1 MTKKYFKLIIRDL
14 IKRKSFSLIN
24 IAGIALGFS
33 VCIITILYVVTEF
46 SFDKHIPSAAN
57 KYRIIWGPPNY
68 ISGLF
73 PYAFKEKI
81 EPQLPDGS
89 EMCIVFHS
97 SGYLSFNHNDYKYKN
112 ILFSDSNFPSMF
124 GTSLVLGNATGLLAA
139 PLQIILSEHAAQT
152 IFGNKNP
159 INQTIKFWMS
169 DFTVVGI
176 FRDLPET
183 SHLSADAVISV
194 SSWKVIGPE
203 NLTSWG
209 NKSYNYYLSLPS
221 NINISQLQ
229 ANIKNIYMD
238 SDPGIV
244 NAPKELKSTVSFT
257 MEPITN
263 IHLKSSQVLWDEDK
277 NKGDFSIVITF
288 IVIGLLILLMAG
300 FNYINLST
308 AYFQTKNKIAG
319 IQKVFGANRGD
330 LIKYI
335 FIQTSVLMIC
345 GLIFAIWISVSILPY
360 FNMVVTRQISFS
372 LLLTPKIFWI
382 IFLVVFLMIILSGI
396 YPALSFSKENPVYLL
411 KRKAIQNSSSGLSLR
426 KLLVILQ
433 FVISI
438 VLISGIIVMG
448 RQIRMMSSQKLGF
461 NADQLIDVT
470 FRIDKEHY
478 ELFKN
483 KLESVPGVIDI
494 SACSNTPAG
503 HINNENPF
511 RLSSETDDKNQNG
524 SAVVGIV
531 PNYFKVMGIKLLE
544 GENFSVSM
552 EKKEVAILSKK
563 ATEMLR
569 LSKAV
574 GERVNLTMTGK
585 DYTIVGVVDDAQYRS
600 LREAPKAVIYLP
612 DYDDYSQVVIRLGKG
627 NHEETIKEIK
637 KVWSSISPDV
647 PFEFTFFDTKLQN
660 NYAYEI
666 SIMRLLN
673 ILVVISIIISLLGI
687 FGLIMEITIQRT
699 KEIGIRKI
707 NGARVTE
714 VMFMLSIDF
723 LKWVAIAFLIASP
736 IAWYAMHEWLQSFAY
751 KTELSWWIFGLAG
764 LLALVIALLTVSW
777 QSWRAAT
784 RNPVEALR
792 YE

>member
-1 MTKKYFKLIIRDL
+1 
-14 IKRKSFSLIN
+14 
-24 IAGIALGFS
+24 
-33 VCIITILYVVTEF
+33 
-46 SFDKHIPSAAN
+46 
-57 KYRIIWGPPNY
+57 
-68 ISGLF
+68 
-73 PYAFKEKI
+73 
-81 EPQLPDGS
+81 
-89 EMCIVFHS
+89 
-97 SGYLSFNHNDYKYKN
+97 
-112 ILFSDSNFPSMF
+112 
-124 GTSLVLGNATGLLAA
+124 
-139 PLQIILSEHAAQT
+139 
-152 IFGNKNP
+152 
-159 INQTIKFWMS
+159 
-169 DFTVVGI
+169 
-176 FRDLPET
+176 
-183 SHLSADAVISV
+183 
-194 SSWKVIGPE
+194 
-203 NLTSWG
+203 
-209 NKSYNYYLSLPS
+209 
-221 NINISQLQ
+221 
-229 ANIKNIYMD
+229 
-238 SDPGIV
+238 
-244 NAPKELKSTVSFT
+244 
-257 MEPITN
+257 
-263 IHLKSSQVLWDEDK
+263 
-277 NKGDFSIVITF
+277 
-288 IVIGLLILLMAG
+288 
-300 FNYINLST
+300 
-308 AYFQTKNKIAG
+308 
-319 IQKVFGANRGD
+319 
-330 LIKYI
+330 
-335 FIQTSVLMIC
+335 
-345 GLIFAIWISVSILPY
+345 
-360 FNMVVTRQISFS
+360 
-372 LLLTPKIFWI
+372 
-382 IFLVVFLMIILSGI
+382 
-396 YPALSFSKENPVYLL
+396 
-411 KRKAIQNSSSGLSLR
+411 
-426 KLLVILQ
+426 
-433 FVISI
+433 
-438 VLISGIIVMG
+438 MG